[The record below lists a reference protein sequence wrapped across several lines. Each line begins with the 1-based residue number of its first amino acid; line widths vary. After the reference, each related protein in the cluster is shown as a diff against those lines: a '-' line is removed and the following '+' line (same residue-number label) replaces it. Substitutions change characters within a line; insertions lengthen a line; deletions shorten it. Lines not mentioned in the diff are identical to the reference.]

1 MKTKMKTKMITMST
15 KTNKIWIV
23 TVILSLLTVGF
34 AWAQDEEETSE
45 RTPAR
50 PAFESAQL
58 LDMQSVLV
66 PSAKTLEYDIQ
77 HRFGLTE
84 NGITDLYGLYAPSN
98 IRMGFTYTPIEN
110 LAVGFGFAKFK
121 KYLDFSAKYALL
133 KQSRDGSIP
142 VSVTYFGDVAADLR
156 APENFSKEV
165 HRLSFYNEIIV
176 ARRIT
181 PKISVQ
187 LSPSFS
193 HFNAAD
199 SLYQHDVI
207 ALGFGGRYK
216 FSSQSSVVV
225 NYVHQFTTHDDP
237 NFELKPNFSI
247 GFEVATSSHAFQVF
261 VTNFQSIIPQE
272 NISYNGND
280 FFKGE
285 FAIGFN
291 ITRLWNF

>member
-1 MKTKMKTKMITMST
+1 MKTKMINMST
-15 KTNKIWIV
+15 TNLKGLLA
-23 TVILSLLTVGF
+23 TMLLSLLTLGF
-34 AWAQDEEETSE
+34 AFAQDEGNDTKSE

-50 PAFESAQL
+50 AAFESAQL
-58 LDMQSVLV
+58 LDMQSVIV
-66 PSAKTLEYDIQ
+66 PTEKTLEYDIQ

-84 NGITDLYGLYAPSN
+84 NGISDLYGLYAPSN
-98 IRMGFTYTPIEN
+98 IRMGFTYTPIKN

-121 KYLDFSAKYALL
+121 KYLDFSAKYAIIQ
-133 KQSRDGSIP
+133 QSRDGAIP

-156 APENFSKEV
+156 APENFNEEV
-165 HRLSFYNEIIV
+165 HRLSFYNELII
-176 ARRIT
+176 ARRIS

-216 FSSQSSVVV
+216 FSSQSSVIV

-247 GFEVATSSHAFQVF
+247 GLEVATSSHAFQVF
-261 VTNFQSIIPQE
+261 VTSFQNIIPQD
-272 NISYNGND
+272 NISYNAND
-280 FFKGE
+280 FFKGD